1 MKPQENHNGSPP
13 SDKYLAALKFETMS
27 SHAIV
32 LCNDRAR
39 LLVEVRR
46 FNIYFLDISF

>member
-27 SHAIV
+27 SHFIV
-32 LCNDRAR
+32 LCNNRAR
-39 LLVEVRR
+39 LLEVRR
-46 FNIYFLDISF
+46 FHIYILDISF